1 MLKAPKFWYQKK
13 IGILSI
19 VFIPLTLF
27 WIIGTFLKKN
37 FTNINR
43 APIPVI
49 AIGSAII
56 GGSGKTPSVLY
67 VCEQLTKA
75 GYRPHIIS
83 RGYGGTTN
91 ELIKVK
97 SSMNYSLVGDEA
109 LMMSHYF
116 PTWVSKNKYSAF
128 NEAKKNGA
136 DILVLDD
143 ALQSFNIFKDISI
156 YIYDGI
162 QSFGNRFLVP
172 AGPLRE
178 GIKRVIERSQIFF
191 LINAT
196 SCDELDEKN
205 TKHILKYKISVSP
218 EIIEKKLLAF
228 SGLGF
233 NKKFLDQLESE
244 NLNVVQFKEF
254 PDHHNYTVEDIFQL
268 LDEANKKDA
277 YLITTEKD
285 HIRIPNEFKSSVGII
300 YGKITSE
307 DPGKLIT
314 EIEKYIERN

>member
-1 MLKAPKFWYQKK
+1 
-13 IGILSI
+13 
-19 VFIPLTLF
+19 
-27 WIIGTFLKKN
+27 
-37 FTNINR
+37 
-43 APIPVI
+43 
-49 AIGSAII
+49 
-56 GGSGKTPSVLY
+56 
-67 VCEQLTKA
+67 
-75 GYRPHIIS
+75 
-83 RGYGGTTN
+83 
-91 ELIKVK
+91 
-97 SSMNYSLVGDEA
+97 MNYTLVGDEA
-109 LMMSHYF
+109 LMMSHYY
-116 PTWVSKNKYSAF
+116 PTWVSKKKYDAF
-128 NEAKKNGA
+128 DKAKDDGA

-162 QSFGNRFLVP
+162 QSFGNRLIVP

-178 GIKRVIERSQIFF
+178 SINRVIERSHIFF
-191 LINAT
+191 LINST
-196 SCDELDEKN
+196 SCDEFDKKK
-205 TKHILKYKISVSP
+205 TKHILKYKISVNR

-244 NLNVVQFKEF
+244 KLNIVQFKEF

-307 DPGKLIT
+307 DQGKLVT
-314 EIEKYIERN
+314 EIERYIERN

>member
-13 IGILSI
+13 IGIFAI
-19 VFIPLTLF
+19 VLMPLTLF
-27 WIIGTFLKKN
+27 WIIGTLLRKS
-37 FTNINR
+37 FTNVNK

-49 AIGSAII
+49 AVGSAII

-67 VCEQLTKA
+67 ICEQLTKA
-75 GYRPHIIS
+75 GYHPHIIS
-83 RGYGGTTN
+83 RGYGGTIN
-91 ELIKVK
+91 ELIRVRPE
-97 SSMNYSLVGDEA
+97 MNYALVGDEA

-128 NEAKKNGA
+128 NEAKKDGA
-136 DILVLDD
+136 NILVLDD

-162 QSFGNRFLVP
+162 QSFGNRLLVP

-178 GIKRVIERSQIFF
+178 SIKSAIDKSQIFF
-191 LINAT
+191 LINST
-196 SCDELDEKN
+196 SDNKLGEK
-205 TKHILKYKISVSP
+205 KSRHILKYKISVNP
-218 EIIEKKLLAF
+218 EILEKKLLAF

-244 NLNVVQFKEF
+244 NLNIVKFKEF
-254 PDHHNYTVEDIFQL
+254 PDHHSYTVEDIFQL

-277 YLITTEKD
+277 FLITTEKD

-300 YGKITSE
+300 YGKIIS
-307 DPGKLIT
+307 DNPSKLVT
-314 EIEKYIERN
+314 EIEKHIKKN

>member
-1 MLKAPKFWYQKK
+1 MIKAPKFWYQEKLS
-13 IGILSI
+13 ILSI
-19 VFIPLTLF
+19 ILTPLTLF
-27 WIIGTFLKKN
+27 WIIGTFFKKK
-37 FTNINR
+37 FTKIKK
-43 APIPVI
+43 ASIPVI

-56 GGSGKTPSVLY
+56 GGSGKTPSVIY

-75 GYRPHIIS
+75 GYHPHIIS
-83 RGYGGTTN
+83 RGYGGTSS

-97 SSMNYSLVGDEA
+97 PDMNYALVGDEA

-128 NEAKKNGA
+128 NQAKNEGA

-162 QSFGNRFLVP
+162 QSFGNRLLVP

-178 GIKRVIERSQIFF
+178 SIKKVINRSQIFF
-191 LINAT
+191 LINSN
-196 SCDELDEKN
+196 SCNELDEKKN
-205 TKHILKYKISVSP
+205 KYILKYKISINS
-218 EIIEKKLLAF
+218 EITEKKILAF

-244 NLNVVQFKEF
+244 KLDVVQFKEF

-277 YLITTEKD
+277 FLITTEKD
-285 HIRIPNEFKSSVGII
+285 HIRIPDEFKSSVGIV

-307 DPGKLIT
+307 DPYKLVT

>member
-1 MLKAPKFWYQKK
+1 MIKAPKFWYYEKLS
-13 IGILSI
+13 ILSI
-19 VFIPLTLF
+19 ILIPLTLL
-27 WIIGTFLKKN
+27 WIIGTFFKKK
-37 FTNINR
+37 FTKINK
-43 APIPVI
+43 ASIPVI

-56 GGSGKTPSVLY
+56 GGSGKTPSVIY

-75 GYRPHIIS
+75 GYHPHIIS
-83 RGYGGTTN
+83 RGYGGTSS

-97 SSMNYSLVGDEA
+97 PTMNYALVGDEA

-128 NEAKKNGA
+128 NQAKNEGA

-162 QSFGNRFLVP
+162 QSFGNRLLVP

-178 GIKRVIERSQIFF
+178 SIKKVINRSQIFF
-191 LINAT
+191 LINST
-196 SCDELDEKN
+196 SCKELDEKKN
-205 TKHILKYKISVSP
+205 RHILKYKISVNS
-218 EIIEKKLLAF
+218 EITEKKILAF

-244 NLNVVQFKEF
+244 KLDVVQFKEF

-285 HIRIPNEFKSSVGII
+285 HIRIPDEFKSSVGII

-307 DPGKLIT
+307 DPYKLVT